1 MIMKTVGMVILFY
14 TLYCALLFVFQ
25 RQMIFPRGFI
35 THQLYSPPGDINV
48 DQIWLKTEENT
59 RIESWYL
66 PPVTL
71 DRTHKSPAVIFA
83 HGNAELIDF
92 CVPEMVPFT
101 KLGIGVLLVEYPGY
115 GRSEGS
121 PSQKSI
127 TNALTVAYDTL
138 ASKEE
143 IDSTKIIFYG
153 RSLGGAAV
161 CALAAEKPAAAMILT
176 STFTSIRA
184 MAIKYL
190 APSFLIRDP
199 FDNLKVVR
207 DFYGPLLIIHGR
219 YDEIVPFRHG
229 EMLHQAARQSK
240 LIVYECGHNDCPPDW
255 NIFWNDIEVFLK
267 TAGLIG

>member
-1 MIMKTVGMVILFY
+1 MKTVGIAILFY
-14 TLYCALLFVFQ
+14 TLYCALLFVVQ

-35 THQLYSPPGDINV
+35 AHQLDSPPGDINV
-48 DQIWLKTEENT
+48 DQIWLNTEEST

-66 PPVTL
+66 PPV
-71 DRTHKSPAVIFA
+71 RIERSQKSPAVIFA

-92 CVPEMVPFT
+92 CVAEMAPFT
-101 KLGIGVLLVEYPGY
+101 QLGIGVLLVEYPGY

-127 TNALTVAYDTL
+127 TSALKIAYDML
-138 ASKEE
+138 ASKTE

-161 CALAAEKPAAAMILT
+161 CALAAERTAAAMILT

-207 DFYGPLLIIHGR
+207 NFYGPLLIIHGR

-229 EMLHQAARQSK
+229 EMLHHAAKQSK

-255 NIFWNDIEVFLK
+255 NIFWRDIKAFLK